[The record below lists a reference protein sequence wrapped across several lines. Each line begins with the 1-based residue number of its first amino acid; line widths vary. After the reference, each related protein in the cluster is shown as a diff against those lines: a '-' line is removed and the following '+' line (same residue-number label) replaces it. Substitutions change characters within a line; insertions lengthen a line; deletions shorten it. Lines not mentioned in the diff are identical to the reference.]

1 MSNKTIGIYKV
12 TSNFNTEE
20 AFKLVGA
27 SSQIEVCTRDYM
39 SWCKK
44 GKAPKTMQAEFD
56 RVIKETLATEPSATF
71 KVDILKA
78 VDTIEALEAAKA
90 EFGLGNKGGKPKTD
104 KPKTSKA
111 AKSEL
116 TPEDALAAMGTLDGT
131 PAPEPT
137 PVTDVDTAIKEAFEK
152 GSEPV
157 AVPVAF
163 VSEVI
168 GETLTVGISAKLDY
182 KALYEAYKSGKSV
195 KDICE
200 EMSISKST
208 FYKNTAQYK

>member
-56 RVIKETLATEPSATF
+56 RVVKEALATEPSATF

-78 VDTIEALEAAKA
+78 VETIADLDAAKA
-90 EFGLGNKGGKPKTD
+90 EFGLSAKGGKPKTD
-104 KPKTSKA
+104 KPAKTPKA
-111 AKSEL
+111 AAPEL

-131 PAPEPT
+131 PTPEPAPA
-137 PVTDVDTAIKEAFEK
+137 PVTDIDTAITEVFTQGTADE
-152 GSEPV
+152 EPV
-157 AVPVAF
+157 
-163 VSEVI
+163 VI
-168 GETLTVGISAKLDY
+168 GKMG
-182 KALYEAYKSGKSV
+182 YEAMYREYQAGKSV
-195 KDICE
+195 KDICAE
-200 EMSISKST
+200 NGISKSS
-208 FYKNTAQYK
+208 FYNNTKQFKA

>member
-1 MSNKTIGIYKV
+1 MSKTIGIYKV

-20 AFKLVGA
+20 AFKLVGT

-56 RVIKETLATEPSATF
+56 RVVKEALATEPSATF

-78 VDTIEALEAAKA
+78 VETIADLVAAKA
-90 EFGLGNKGGKPKTD
+90 EFGLSAKGGKPKTD
-104 KPKTSKA
+104 KPSKTPKA
-111 AKSEL
+111 ATSEL

-137 PVTDVDTAIKEAFEK
+137 PVPVTDIDTAITEVFEQ
-152 GSEPV
+152 GTAPLAPV
-157 AVPVAF
+157 DKHPW
-163 VSEVI
+163 
-168 GETLTVGISAKLDY
+168 ETMYDEY
-182 KALYEAYKSGKSV
+182 KAGGKV
-195 KDICE
+195 AEICTRYGC
-200 EMSISKST
+200 SKST
-208 FYKNTAQYK
+208 FYNKIKKFQA